1 VRASHELSRVGV
13 SFDEANLMSHAAL
26 VQAAS
31 LWQRLGMP
39 GVVRRGLRLPG
50 SVGANSDAKVATVV
64 LGMLRARTASM
75 TWGAPR
81 GCHRAAARGGEG
93 PFHDRYLAALVS
105 TYGHIRQLDIIA
117 RQLLLLC

>member
-13 SFDEANLMSHAAL
+13 SGDEANLVLHAAL

-39 GVVRRGLRLPG
+39 GVVRRGLRPPG

-64 LGMLRARTASM
+64 LGMLR
-75 TWGAPR
+75 PR
-81 GCHRAAARGGEG
+81 QHR
-93 PFHDRYLAALVS
+93 
-105 TYGHIRQLDIIA
+105 
-117 RQLLLLC
+117 